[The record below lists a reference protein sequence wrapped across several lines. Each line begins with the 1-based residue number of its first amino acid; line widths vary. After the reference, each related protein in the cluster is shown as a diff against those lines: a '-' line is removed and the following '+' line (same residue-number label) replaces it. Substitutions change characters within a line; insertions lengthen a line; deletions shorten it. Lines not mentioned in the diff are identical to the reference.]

1 MVKLVKLVKFIALEE
16 LEHYCQNWQKL
27 LVKLSPQLQRK
38 SFGQIEPILTLQRYI
53 NIFMIKAF
61 GQIERILTLKR

>member
-1 MVKLVKLVKFIALEE
+1 MGKLGKLVKLVNITVLVA
-16 LEHYCQNWQKL
+16 LEHYWQNWQKL

-53 NIFMIKAF
+53 NITA
-61 GQIERILTLKR
+61 LY